1 VTRQGDDAG
10 ILFRSAV
17 ERTFLFYLLAV
28 AAVVGPAVVA
38 AVAALHFWAKA
49 RPTAY
54 TLLAAA
60 AVDFAA
66 TWYIALAL
74 RWVEVTFDGR
84 RVRLGS
90 GIFKTSVPVED
101 IFEAEAIRPARPG
114 QGELVKLTAAAGNY
128 VMPCRNAGTLV
139 DLIRRYKGSGAE
151 AGR

>member
-66 TWYIALAL
+66 TWYIALQL
-74 RWVEVTFDGR
+74 RWMEVTFDGR

-90 GIFKTSVPVED
+90 GIFKTSIPVES
-101 IFEAEAIRPARPG
+101 IEAAEALRAAPPG
-114 QGELVKLTAAAGNY
+114 RGEFIKLTTAAGAY
-128 VMPCRNAGTLV
+128 VTPCRNAETLAEM
-139 DLIRRYKGSGAE
+139 LRGRGASGA
-151 AGR
+151 